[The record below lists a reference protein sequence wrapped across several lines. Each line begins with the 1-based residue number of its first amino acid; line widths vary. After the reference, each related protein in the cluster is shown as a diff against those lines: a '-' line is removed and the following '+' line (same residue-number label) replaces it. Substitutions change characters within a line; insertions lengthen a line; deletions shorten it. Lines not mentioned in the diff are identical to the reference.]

1 MKFRSIAW
9 MSAGLL
15 LAGVAGAAVVSRRK
29 GSRELPAE
37 PVETPDYAELRA
49 VLQRSADYNNAL
61 YERLGRLEKIE
72 DPAGRLA
79 AVAEITTQNQADRQ
93 EINEL
98 REKLQAR
105 LGEQGRTFADVEG
118 FADLL
123 SEFRARTLL
132 QQKRHLEL
140 YHRVRKLENVPNSPE
155 LHAYLRL
162 GFKEEEQ
169 RHADTDMQLM
179 KAANEQRELMLRS
192 GRVMDSIVDAATAE
206 TASAELVELG
216 ASYRKLT
223 ETIRLYR
230 EDDPK
235 GAEHAVAELRTM
247 YAGLLPMLKS
257 HAARLRENQF
267 FGNAELRAVVE
278 RMLPQD

>member
-1 MKFRSIAW
+1 

-123 SEFRARTLL
+123 SEFRAQTLL

-192 GRVMDSIVDAATAE
+192 GRVMDSIVDSATAE

-247 YAGLLPMLKS
+247 YNGLLPMLKS
-257 HAARLRENQF
+257 HAVRLRENQF

>member
-1 MKFRSIAW
+1 

-29 GSRELPAE
+29 GSRELPSE

-79 AVAEITTQNQADRQ
+79 AVAEITPQNQADRQ

-118 FADLL
+118 FTDLL

-132 QQKRHLEL
+132 
-140 YHRVRKLENVPNSPE
+140 
-155 LHAYLRL
+155 
-162 GFKEEEQ
+162 
-169 RHADTDMQLM
+169 
-179 KAANEQRELMLRS
+179 
-192 GRVMDSIVDAATAE
+192 
-206 TASAELVELG
+206 
-216 ASYRKLT
+216 
-223 ETIRLYR
+223 
-230 EDDPK
+230 
-235 GAEHAVAELRTM
+235 
-247 YAGLLPMLKS
+247 
-257 HAARLRENQF
+257 
-267 FGNAELRAVVE
+267 
-278 RMLPQD
+278 

>member
-1 MKFRSIAW
+1 

-192 GRVMDSIVDAATAE
+192 GRVMDSIVDSATAE

-247 YAGLLPMLKS
+247 YNGLLPMLKS
-257 HAARLRENQF
+257 HAVRLRENQF

>member
-1 MKFRSIAW
+1 

-98 REKLQAR
+98 REKLQTR

-247 YAGLLPMLKS
+247 YNGLLPMLKS
-257 HAARLRENQF
+257 HAVRLRENQF

>member
-123 SEFRARTLL
+123 SEFRAQTLL

-192 GRVMDSIVDAATAE
+192 GRVMDSIVDSATAE
-206 TASAELVELG
+206 SASAELVELG

-247 YAGLLPMLKS
+247 YNGLLPMLKS

>member
-1 MKFRSIAW
+1 

-98 REKLQAR
+98 REKLQVR

-118 FADLL
+118 FTDLL

-192 GRVMDSIVDAATAE
+192 GRVMDSIVDSATAE

-247 YAGLLPMLKS
+247 YNGLLPMLKS
-257 HAARLRENQF
+257 HAARLRENLF
-267 FGNAELRAVVE
+267 FDNAELRAVVE

>member
-61 YERLGRLEKIE
+61 YKRLGRLEKIE

-123 SEFRARTLL
+123 SEFRAQTLL

-169 RHADTDMQLM
+169 RHTDTDLQLM

-206 TASAELVELG
+206 SASAELVELG

-230 EDDPK
+230 EDDHK
-235 GAEHAVAELRTM
+235 GAEHAVVELRTM

>member
-1 MKFRSIAW
+1 

-29 GSRELPAE
+29 GSRELPSE

-169 RHADTDMQLM
+169 RHADTDLQLM

-206 TASAELVELG
+206 SASAELVELG

-235 GAEHAVAELRTM
+235 GAEHAVVELRTM
-247 YAGLLPMLKS
+247 YNGLLPMLKS

>member
-29 GSRELPAE
+29 GSRELPSE

-118 FADLL
+118 FTDLL

-162 GFKEEEQ
+162 GFQEEEQ

-192 GRVMDSIVDAATAE
+192 GRVMDSIVDSATAE
-206 TASAELVELG
+206 SASAELVELG

-247 YAGLLPMLKS
+247 YNGLLPMLKS
-257 HAARLRENQF
+257 HAARLREKQF
-267 FGNAELRAVVE
+267 FGNAELRAVIE
-278 RMLPQD
+278 RMLPQN

>member
-1 MKFRSIAW
+1 

-29 GSRELPAE
+29 GARELPAE
-37 PVETPDYAELRA
+37 PVESGEHAELRA

-61 YERLGRLEKIE
+61 YERLGRLEQVE
-72 DPAGRLA
+72 NPAERLA
-79 AVAEITTQNQADRQ
+79 AVAEITTQNQNDRM
-93 EINEL
+93 EINAL
-98 REKLQAR
+98 REKLQTR

-118 FADLL
+118 FTELL
-123 SEFRARTLL
+123 SEFRAETLR
-132 QQKRHLEL
+132 QQSRHLAL
-140 YHRVRKLENVPNSPE
+140 YRRVRKLENVPDSPE

-162 GFKEEEQ
+162 GFKEDEQ

-179 KAANEQRELMLRS
+179 KAAHMQRELMLRS
-192 GRVMDSIVDAATAE
+192 GRVMDSIVDSSTAE
-206 TASAELVELG
+206 AASAELVELG
-216 ASYRKLT
+216 ASYRKQT

-235 GAEHAVAELRTM
+235 GAERAVAELRTM
-247 YAGLLPMLKS
+247 YAGLLPILKS
-257 HAARLRENQF
+257 HAARLRENLF
-267 FGNAELRAVVE
+267 FGNAELRSVLE

>member
-1 MKFRSIAW
+1 

-123 SEFRARTLL
+123 SEFRAQTLL

-235 GAEHAVAELRTM
+235 GAEHALVELRTM
-247 YAGLLPMLKS
+247 YNGLLPMLKS

>member
-72 DPAGRLA
+72 DSAGRLA

-98 REKLQAR
+98 REKLQVR

-192 GRVMDSIVDAATAE
+192 GRVMDSIVDSATAE

-257 HAARLRENQF
+257 HAVRLRENQF